1 MRVKYNKKHKK
12 KVYKPKDV
20 VPLRIPEN
28 IDKTDLEKVLN
39 LINFSENRNN
49 EIMKAI
55 IFYLDCT
62 EYVKLINALKEQ
74 NWNKATDELKKIISQ
89 KNEMPQSIP
98 AIMPAEKQ
106 IKNKEVS
113 VTQEQ
118 QDDTDDDDSYEEIFG
133 TAVTKDDKKNNSKSN
148 DILKFYKA
156 INRTARK

>member
-1 MRVKYNKKHKK
+1 MGVKYNKKHKK
-12 KVYKPKDV
+12 KVYKPQDV

-89 KNEMPQSIP
+89 KNEIHQSISDT
-98 AIMPAEKQ
+98 IPAEKQ
-106 IKNKEVS
+106 IKNKEIS

-118 QDDTDDDDSYEEIFG
+118 QDDDDDSYKEIFG
-133 TAVTKDDKKNNSKSN
+133 TAVTKDDKKNDSKSN